1 MANNRFTINGVVY
14 TVGDFDFNTMADL
27 EDYGVSV
34 AQMMNPTS
42 NVLRAYLAVVSGMT
56 PKQAGNELTK
66 HILNGGG
73 FEEMIEAFAESL
85 KNSDFFRKLTE
96 IPDEEDPASQE
107 KEKPK
112 KTRKVAEQ

>member
-42 NVLRAYLAVVSGMT
+42 NVLRAYLAVVSY
-56 PKQAGNELTK
+56 LT
-66 HILNGGG
+66 
-73 FEEMIEAFAESL
+73 
-85 KNSDFFRKLTE
+85 
-96 IPDEEDPASQE
+96 
-107 KEKPK
+107 
-112 KTRKVAEQ
+112 